1 MKAPALHTE
10 NLVIG
15 YRNKRS
21 ETALHSE
28 LNLQLNKGEITC
40 LLGPNGSGK
49 STLIRTI
56 GGFQEAL
63 SGSVRIG
70 EQRVE
75 DMTAGQRSR
84 LISVVLTETV
94 DVGTMDVY
102 SMVAFGRSP
111 YTGFLGRLGGEDHRI
126 VEQSLEQTGI
136 IVLQNRK
143 FDELSDGERQK
154 VMIAKSLA
162 QETPIILLDEPTAF
176 LDFPSKVEILQLLR
190 KAAWEQQKAVLLSTH
205 DINLAMQFADR
216 IWLIGK
222 NREIVTGIPEDLVLQ
237 GAFGNFFDRDNT
249 RFDTGT
255 GTFKFQTPEKGRIN
269 AEGEGLK
276 LAWLIHALERKGF
289 VVVSTENKTS
299 AGATIEVSAEGNYFV
314 RTTQKT
320 YPAGSLAEILEI
332 LEKEIFRLTG

>member
-1 MKAPALHTE
+1 MNVPALLTE
-10 NLVIG
+10 NLIIG

-21 ETALHSE
+21 EKVLHSD
-28 LNLQLNKGEITC
+28 LNLQLNNGEITC

-70 EQRVE
+70 EQLVE

-111 YTGFLGRLGGEDHRI
+111 YTGFLGRLGGRDHRI
-126 VEQSLEQTGI
+126 VAQSLEQTGI
-136 IVLQNRK
+136 ISLQNRK

-190 KAAWEQQKAVLLSTH
+190 KAAWEHQKSVLLSTH

-222 NREIVTGIPEDLVLQ
+222 NREMVTGIPEDLVLQ
-237 GAFGNFFDRDNT
+237 GAFGNFFDRDQT

-269 AEGEGLK
+269 TEGEGLR

-289 VVVSTENKTS
+289 VVVSAENKRN

-314 RTTQKT
+314 RTTAKT

-332 LEKEIFRLTG
+332 MEKEIFRLTG